1 MRAGGQAMNIYDIA
15 RQAGVSI
22 ATVSRVIN
30 NKGTVSEVTRARVE
44 AVLEESGYTPSAIAR
59 GMAGKSMRTIAVLT
73 VDIRVPHYA
82 RIVYAVEQELSQ
94 AGYEVILCNTG
105 RDAEATARYL
115 RAAIEKQVD
124 GIVLVGSV
132 YSGIGREPEVE
143 SLLRLV
149 PVVMANGE
157 LDLPNVSSV
166 LLSDDAGAKLA
177 TEHLVA
183 MGKRNL
189 WYVHDLDTVSANAKR
204 DAFLSACETLG
215 VRGRVIETDFSVE
228 GGRKAAKELLRSCRL
243 FDGIVCGEDETAI
256 GVVKGLVGGGM
267 RIPRDVAVT
276 GYNNSIYAELCEPR
290 LTSIDNK
297 PEDVAHMC
305 VRMLERMMDGE
316 ENCETVHFRPELKQG
331 LTT

>member
-1 MRAGGQAMNIYDIA
+1 MNTEKKNRI
-15 RQAGVSI
+15 
-22 ATVSRVIN
+22 
-30 NKGTVSEVTRARVE
+30 
-44 AVLEESGYTPSAIAR
+44 
-59 GMAGKSMRTIAVLT
+59 IAVLT

-82 RIVYAVEQELSQ
+82 RIVYQVEQEFSGM
-94 AGYEVILCNTG
+94 GYEVMLCNTG
-105 RDAEATARYL
+105 RDVEAAAHYL
-115 RAAIEKQVD
+115 RAAIEQKVD
-124 GIVLVGSV
+124 GVILVGSV
-132 YSGIGREPEVE
+132 YSSMGREPEIE
-143 SLLRLV
+143 ALLRRV

-189 WYVHDLDTVSANAKR
+189 WYVHDLDTISANAKR

-215 VRGRVIETDFSVE
+215 VRGRVIETEFSVE
-228 GGRKAAKELLRSCRL
+228 GGRKAARELLRSCRL
-243 FDGIVCGEDETAI
+243 FDGVVCGEDETAI
-256 GVVKGLVGGGM
+256 GVVKGLVSSGL

-305 VRMLERMMDGE
+305 VKMLERMMNGE
-316 ENCETVHFRPELKQG
+316 EHCETVYFRPELRQG

>member
-1 MRAGGQAMNIYDIA
+1 MNTEKKNRI
-15 RQAGVSI
+15 
-22 ATVSRVIN
+22 
-30 NKGTVSEVTRARVE
+30 
-44 AVLEESGYTPSAIAR
+44 
-59 GMAGKSMRTIAVLT
+59 IAVLT

-82 RIVYAVEQELSQ
+82 RIVYQVEQEFS
-94 AGYEVILCNTG
+94 GMGCEVVLCNTG
-105 RDAEATARYL
+105 RDVEAAAHYL
-115 RAAIEKQVD
+115 RAAIEQKVD
-124 GIVLVGSV
+124 GVILVGSV
-132 YSGIGREPEVE
+132 YSSMGREPEIE
-143 SLLRLV
+143 ALLRRV

-189 WYVHDLDTVSANAKR
+189 WYVHDMDTVSANAKR

-215 VRGRVIETDFSVE
+215 VRGRVIETEFSVE
-228 GGRKAAKELLRSCRL
+228 GGRKAARELLRSCRL
-243 FDGIVCGEDETAI
+243 FDGVVCGEDETAI
-256 GVVKGLVGGGM
+256 GVVKGLVSSGL

-305 VRMLERMMDGE
+305 VKMLERMMNGE
-316 ENCETVHFRPELKQG
+316 EHCETVYFRPELRQG

>member
-1 MRAGGQAMNIYDIA
+1 MNTEKKNRI
-15 RQAGVSI
+15 
-22 ATVSRVIN
+22 
-30 NKGTVSEVTRARVE
+30 
-44 AVLEESGYTPSAIAR
+44 
-59 GMAGKSMRTIAVLT
+59 IAVLT

-82 RIVYAVEQELSQ
+82 RIVYQVEQEFS
-94 AGYEVILCNTG
+94 GMGCEVVLCNTG
-105 RDAEATARYL
+105 RDVEATAHYL
-115 RAAIEKQVD
+115 SAVIEQKVD
-124 GIVLVGSV
+124 GVILVGSV
-132 YSGIGREPEVE
+132 YSRMGREPEIE
-143 SLLRLV
+143 TLLRRV

-189 WYVHDLDTVSANAKR
+189 WYVHDQDSNSANAKR

-215 VRGRVIETDFSVE
+215 VRGRVIETEFSVE
-228 GGRKAAKELLRSCRL
+228 GGRKAARELLRSCRL
-243 FDGIVCGEDETAI
+243 FDGVVCGEDETAI
-256 GVVKGLVGGGM
+256 GVVKGLVSSGL

-305 VRMLERMMDGE
+305 VKMLERMMNGE
-316 ENCETVHFRPELKQG
+316 EHCETVYFRPELRQG

>member
-1 MRAGGQAMNIYDIA
+1 MNIYDIA

-30 NKGTVSEVTRARVE
+30 NKGPVSDATRARVE

-59 GMAGKSMRTIAVLT
+59 GMAGKSMRTVAVLT

-105 RDAEATARYL
+105 RDVEATVRYL
-115 RAAIEKQVD
+115 RTAIEKQVG

-305 VRMLERMMDGE
+305 VKMLERMMDGE
-316 ENCETVHFRPELKQG
+316 ENCETVYFRPELKQG

>member
-1 MRAGGQAMNIYDIA
+1 MNELA
-15 RQAGVSI
+15 AKV
-22 ATVSRVIN
+22 
-30 NKGTVSEVTRARVE
+30 
-44 AVLEESGYTPSAIAR
+44 
-59 GMAGKSMRTIAVLT
+59 IAVLT

-82 RIVYAVEQELSQ
+82 RIVYQMEQELS
-94 AGYEVILCNTG
+94 AKGYEVMLCNTG
-105 RDAEATARYL
+105 RDIEATVRYL
-115 RAAIEKQVD
+115 EMAAQKQVD

-132 YSGIGREPEVE
+132 YSSIGREPRVE
-143 SLLRLV
+143 ALLRRA

-189 WYVHDLDTVSANAKR
+189 WYVHEQDTASANAKR
-204 DAFLSACETLG
+204 DAFLSACDTLG

-228 GGRKAAKELLRSCRL
+228 GGRKAARELLRSCRL

-256 GVVKGLVGGGM
+256 GVVKGLVSGGM

-305 VRMLERMMDGE
+305 VKMIERMMDGE
-316 ENCETVHFRPELKQG
+316 ERCETAYFRPELRQG